1 MPARSPNPKDT
12 IRIIDQLV
20 NLGLLDKRTFKHMH
34 HFGGSL
40 TTFRRYCSTIGS
52 FQHDSEN
59 YRLHEKLQNL
69 LDSRSSRHNS
79 RL

>member
-1 MPARSPNPKDT
+1 MAAREPNPKDT

-20 NLGLLDKRTFKHMH
+20 DLGLLDERTFKHMH

-40 TTFRRYCSTIGS
+40 STFQKYCSKISS

-59 YRLHEKLQNL
+59 YRLHEKLRNL
-69 LDSRSSRHNS
+69 LDSRSSGRNS